1 MYPARDKTGRCNWRI
16 SCTLNK
22 SFDFLL
28 KSNIDYNISSLSK
41 EEFFHRLTGVIDA
54 EGSII
59 LRKGN
64 GKYIARGIFIGSE
77 NKKMITEI
85 AKKLKELGCKPYVYK
100 MKEKGDKSKIG
111 TLTIKY
117 NNNLWALMILR
128 KEDLNKLI
136 DKISLRHEE
145 KRELKLLLKKSLK
158 MRLWS
163 EIKDKVKK
171 LKDRFKKEVAISK
184 QKALLSLRKSAQN
197 FEKSPPVE

>member
-1 MYPARDKTGRCNWRI
+1 
-16 SCTLNK
+16 
-22 SFDFLL
+22 
-28 KSNIDYNISSLSK
+28 
-41 EEFFHRLTGVIDA
+41 
-54 EGSII
+54 
-59 LRKGN
+59 
-64 GKYIARGIFIGSE
+64 
-77 NKKMITEI
+77 
-85 AKKLKELGCKPYVYK
+85 
-100 MKEKGDKSKIG
+100 
-111 TLTIKY
+111 
-117 NNNLWALMILR
+117 MILR